1 MKITEV
7 ETYVLLAD
15 NYDPS
20 LTSSAQ
26 DTCLVIIKTDEGIE
40 GYGECDTSPWVAK
53 AFIESPG
60 THTMDQCVK
69 DILIGSNPLDI
80 NKLWSKIYVGSAM
93 TGRRGA
99 GVNAISAIDMALWD
113 IKGKYENKPV
123 FELLGGKKQNEVIPY
138 ASLQPVGHSFQEY
151 KDSLVEWAKK
161 AKDLG
166 FKAVKSEVTLN
177 GPYAHSGL
185 KENDDKTTEVIEAV
199 RNALGPEIKLMIDV
213 QYRWLNADE
222 ALPVV
227 KEWKDFDI
235 YFLETPVWTD
245 DIKSYARMHDEA
257 PMKIAAGEWLSTR
270 YEFEDLIVNGKIDV
284 AQPDVGRCGG
294 LTESK
299 IIADMSQ
306 KYNRII
312 VPHCW
317 KTSISISAT
326 AHFAFNTPNCA
337 FIEYLP
343 PQLCVEVL
351 RKELATEGFEFK
363 DGKILPP
370 TKPGLGIELNKDAI
384 KKYQVG

>member
-1 MKITEV
+1 MKITDI

-69 DILIGSNPLDI
+69 DILIGSDPLKIDD
-80 NKLWSKIYVGSAM
+80 LWSKIYVGTAM

-99 GVNAISAIDMALWD
+99 GVNAISAVDMALWD
-113 IKGKYENKPV
+113 IRGKYENKPV
-123 FELLGGKKQNEVIPY
+123 FELMGGKKQDEIIPY

-151 KDSLVEWAKK
+151 KDSLVEWATK

-166 FKAVKSEVTLN
+166 FRAVKSEVTLN

-185 KENDDKTTEVIEAV
+185 NEHDDKATEVVAAV
-199 RNALGPEIKLMIDV
+199 RKALGPDIKLMIDV

-222 ALPVV
+222 ALPIV
-227 KEWKDFDI
+227 KDWEEFDI
-235 YFLETPVWTD
+235 YFLETPIWTD
-245 DIKSYARMHDEA
+245 DIKGYARMHDEA

-270 YEFEDLIVNGKIDV
+270 YEFEDLIINGKIDV

-294 LTESK
+294 LTEAMK
-299 IIADMSQ
+299 IAKFSQ
-306 KYNRII
+306 EHKRII

-317 KTSISISAT
+317 KTSVSISAT

-343 PQLCVEVL
+343 PQLCVEIL
-351 RKELATEGFEFK
+351 RKELATEGFEYI
-363 DGKILPP
+363 DGRILPP
-370 TKPGLGIELNKDAI
+370 TKPGLGIELNRNAI
-384 KKYQVG
+384 KKYQVA

>member
-1 MKITEV
+1 MKITSV

-69 DILIGSNPLDI
+69 DILIGSDPLKIDD
-80 NKLWSKIYVGSAM
+80 LWSKIYVGTAM

-99 GVNAISAIDMALWD
+99 GVNAISAVDMALWD
-113 IKGKYENKPV
+113 IMGKYENKPV
-123 FELLGGKKQNEVIPY
+123 FELMGGKKQDEVIPY

-151 KDSLVEWAKK
+151 KDSLVEWATK

-166 FKAVKSEVTLN
+166 FRAVKSEVTLN

-185 KENDDKTTEVIEAV
+185 NENDDKTTEVVAAV
-199 RNALGPEIKLMIDV
+199 RKALGPDIKLMIDV

-227 KEWKDFDI
+227 KDWEEFDI
-235 YFLETPVWTD
+235 YFLETPIWTD
-245 DIKSYARMHDEA
+245 DIKGYARMHDEA

-270 YEFEDLIVNGKIDV
+270 YEFEDLIINGKIDV

-294 LTESK
+294 LTEAMK
-299 IIADMSQ
+299 IAKFSQ
-306 KYNRII
+306 EHKRII

-317 KTSISISAT
+317 KTSVSISAT

-343 PQLCVEVL
+343 PQLCVEIL
-351 RKELATEGFEFK
+351 RKELATEGFEYI
-363 DGKILPP
+363 DGRILPP
-370 TKPGLGIELNKDAI
+370 TKPGLGIELNRNAI
-384 KKYQVG
+384 KKYQVA

>member
-1 MKITEV
+1 MKIIDV

-15 NYDPS
+15 NYDPN

-69 DILIGSNPLDI
+69 DILIGSDPLKIDD
-80 NKLWSKIYVGSAM
+80 LWSKIYVGTAM

-99 GVNAISAIDMALWD
+99 GVNAISAVDMALWD
-113 IKGKYENKPV
+113 IRGKYENKPV
-123 FELLGGKKQNEVIPY
+123 FELMGGKKQDEIIPY
-138 ASLQPVGHSFQEY
+138 ASLQPIGHSFQEY
-151 KDSLVEWAKK
+151 KDSLVEWATK

-166 FKAVKSEVTLN
+166 FRAVKSEVTLN

-185 KENDDKTTEVIEAV
+185 NEHDDKATEVVAAV
-199 RNALGPEIKLMIDV
+199 RKALGPEIKLMIDV

-227 KEWKDFDI
+227 KDWKEFDI

-270 YEFEDLIVNGKIDV
+270 YEFEDLIINGKIDV

-294 LTESK
+294 LTEAMQ
-299 IIADMSQ
+299 IAKFSQ
-306 KYNRII
+306 EHKRII

-317 KTSISISAT
+317 KTSVSISAT

-343 PQLCVEVL
+343 PQLCVETL
-351 RKELATEGFEFK
+351 RKELATEGFEYI

-370 TKPGLGIELNKDAI
+370 TKPGLGIELNRDAI
-384 KKYQVG
+384 KKYQVA

>member
-1 MKITEV
+1 MKITDV

-15 NYDPS
+15 NYDPN

-69 DILIGSNPLDI
+69 DILIGSDPLKIDD
-80 NKLWSKIYVGSAM
+80 LWSKIYVGTAM

-99 GVNAISAIDMALWD
+99 GVNAISAVDMALWD
-113 IKGKYENKPV
+113 IRGKYENKPV
-123 FELLGGKKQNEVIPY
+123 FELMGGKKQDEVIPY

-151 KDSLVEWAKK
+151 KDSLVEWATK

-166 FKAVKSEVTLN
+166 FRAVKSEVTLN

-185 KENDDKTTEVIEAV
+185 NEHDDKATEVVAAV
-199 RNALGPEIKLMIDV
+199 RKALGPDIKLMIDV

-227 KEWKDFDI
+227 KDWEEFDI
-235 YFLETPVWTD
+235 YFLETPIWTD
-245 DIKSYARMHDEA
+245 DIKGYARMHYEA

-270 YEFEDLIVNGKIDV
+270 YEFEDLIINGKIDV

-294 LTESK
+294 LTEAMK
-299 IIADMSQ
+299 IAKFSQ
-306 KYNRII
+306 EHKRII

-317 KTSISISAT
+317 KTSVSISAT

-343 PQLCVEVL
+343 PQLCVEIL
-351 RKELATEGFEFK
+351 RKELATEGFEFI
-363 DGKILPP
+363 DGRILPP
-370 TKPGLGIELNKDAI
+370 TKPGLGIELNRNAI
-384 KKYQVG
+384 KKYQVA

>member
-1 MKITEV
+1 MKITDV

-15 NYDPS
+15 NYDPN

-69 DILIGSNPLDI
+69 DILIGSDPLKVDD
-80 NKLWSKIYVGSAM
+80 LWSKIYVGTAM

-99 GVNAISAIDMALWD
+99 GVNAISAVDMALWD
-113 IKGKYENKPV
+113 IMGKYENKPV
-123 FELLGGKKQNEVIPY
+123 FELMGGKKQDEVIPY

-151 KDSLVEWAKK
+151 KDSLVEWATK

-166 FKAVKSEVTLN
+166 FRAVKSEVTLN

-185 KENDDKTTEVIEAV
+185 NENDDKATEVVAAV
-199 RNALGPEIKLMIDV
+199 RKALGPDIKLMIDV

-222 ALPVV
+222 ALPIV
-227 KEWKDFDI
+227 KDWEEFDI
-235 YFLETPVWTD
+235 YFLETPIWTD
-245 DIKSYARMHDEA
+245 DIKGYARMHDEA

-270 YEFEDLIVNGKIDV
+270 YEFEDLIINGKIDV

-294 LTESK
+294 LTEAMK
-299 IIADMSQ
+299 IAKFSQ
-306 KYNRII
+306 EHKRII

-317 KTSISISAT
+317 KTSVSISAT

-343 PQLCVEVL
+343 PQLCVEIL
-351 RKELATEGFEFK
+351 RKELATEGFEYI
-363 DGKILPP
+363 DGRISPP

-384 KKYQVG
+384 KKYQVA

>member
-1 MKITEV
+1 MKITDV

-15 NYDPS
+15 NYDPN

-69 DILIGSNPLDI
+69 DILIGSDPLKIDD
-80 NKLWSKIYVGSAM
+80 LWSKIYVGTAM

-99 GVNAISAIDMALWD
+99 GVNAISAVDMALWD
-113 IKGKYENKPV
+113 IMGKYENKPV
-123 FELLGGKKQNEVIPY
+123 FELMGGKKQDEVIPY

-151 KDSLVEWAKK
+151 KDSLVEWATK

-166 FKAVKSEVTLN
+166 FRAVKSEVTLN

-185 KENDDKTTEVIEAV
+185 NENDDKTTEVVAAV
-199 RNALGPEIKLMIDV
+199 RKALGPDIKLMIDV

-227 KEWKDFDI
+227 KEWEEFDI
-235 YFLETPVWTD
+235 YFLETPIWTD
-245 DIKSYARMHDEA
+245 DIKGYARMHDEA

-270 YEFEDLIVNGKIDV
+270 YEFEDLIINGKIDV

-294 LTESK
+294 LTEAMK
-299 IIADMSQ
+299 IAKFSQ
-306 KYNRII
+306 EHKRII

-317 KTSISISAT
+317 KTSVSISAT

-343 PQLCVEVL
+343 PQLCVEIL
-351 RKELATEGFEFK
+351 RKELATEGFEYI
-363 DGKILPP
+363 DGRILPP
-370 TKPGLGIELNKDAI
+370 TKPGLGIKLNRNAI
-384 KKYQVG
+384 KKYQVA

>member
-1 MKITEV
+1 MKITGV

-69 DILIGSNPLDI
+69 DILIGSDPLKIDD
-80 NKLWSKIYVGSAM
+80 LWSKIYVGTAM

-99 GVNAISAIDMALWD
+99 GVNAISAVDMALWD
-113 IKGKYENKPV
+113 IMGKYENKPV
-123 FELLGGKKQNEVIPY
+123 FELMGGKKQDEVIPY

-151 KDSLVEWAKK
+151 KDSLVEWATK

-166 FKAVKSEVTLN
+166 FRAVKSEVTLN

-185 KENDDKTTEVIEAV
+185 NENDDKATEVVAAV
-199 RNALGPEIKLMIDV
+199 RKALGPDIKLMIDV

-222 ALPVV
+222 ALPIV
-227 KEWKDFDI
+227 KDWEEFDI
-235 YFLETPVWTD
+235 YFLETPIWTD
-245 DIKSYARMHDEA
+245 DIKGYARMHDEA

-270 YEFEDLIVNGKIDV
+270 YEFEDLIINGKIDV

-294 LTESK
+294 LTEAMK
-299 IIADMSQ
+299 IAKFSQ
-306 KYNRII
+306 EHKRII

-317 KTSISISAT
+317 KTSVSISAT

-343 PQLCVEVL
+343 PQLCVEIL
-351 RKELATEGFEFK
+351 RKELATEGFEYI
-363 DGKILPP
+363 DGRILPP
-370 TKPGLGIELNKDAI
+370 TKPGLGIELNRNAI
-384 KKYQVG
+384 KKYQVA

>member
-1 MKITEV
+1 MKITDV

-15 NYDPS
+15 NYDPN

-69 DILIGSNPLDI
+69 DILIGSDPLKIDD
-80 NKLWSKIYVGSAM
+80 LWSKIYVGTAM

-99 GVNAISAIDMALWD
+99 GVNAISAVDMALWD
-113 IKGKYENKPV
+113 IMGKYENKPV
-123 FELLGGKKQNEVIPY
+123 FELMGGKKQDEVIPY

-151 KDSLVEWAKK
+151 KDSLVEWATK

-166 FKAVKSEVTLN
+166 FRAVKSEVTLN

-185 KENDDKTTEVIEAV
+185 NEHDDKATEVVAAV
-199 RNALGPEIKLMIDV
+199 RKALGPDIKLMIDV

-227 KEWKDFDI
+227 KDWEEFDI
-235 YFLETPVWTD
+235 YFLETPIWTD
-245 DIKSYARMHDEA
+245 DIKGYARMHDEA

-270 YEFEDLIVNGKIDV
+270 YEFEDLIINGKIDV

-294 LTESK
+294 LTEAMK
-299 IIADMSQ
+299 IAKFSQ
-306 KYNRII
+306 EHKRII

-317 KTSISISAT
+317 KTSVSISAT
-326 AHFAFNTPNCA
+326 AHFAFNTANCA

-343 PQLCVEVL
+343 PQLCVEIL
-351 RKELATEGFEFK
+351 RKELATEGFEYI
-363 DGKILPP
+363 DGRILPP
-370 TKPGLGIELNKDAI
+370 TKPGLGIKLNRNAI
-384 KKYQVG
+384 KKYQVA

>member
-1 MKITEV
+1 MKITEI

-69 DILIGSNPLDI
+69 DILVGSDPLDI
-80 NKLWSKIYVGSAM
+80 NKLWSKIYIGSAM

-185 KENDDKTTEVIEAV
+185 KENDDKTTEVVEAV

>member
-1 MKITEV
+1 MKITDI

-15 NYDPS
+15 NYDPN

-26 DTCLVIIKTDEGIE
+26 DTCLIIIKTDEGIE

-69 DILIGSNPLDI
+69 DILIGSDPLKIDD
-80 NKLWSKIYVGSAM
+80 LWSKIYVGTAM

-99 GVNAISAIDMALWD
+99 GVNAISAVDMALWD
-113 IKGKYENKPV
+113 IRGKYENKPV
-123 FELLGGKKQNEVIPY
+123 FELMGGKKQDEIIPY

-151 KDSLVEWAKK
+151 KDSLVEWATK

-166 FKAVKSEVTLN
+166 FRAVKSEVTLN

-185 KENDDKTTEVIEAV
+185 NEHDDKATEVVAAV
-199 RNALGPEIKLMIDV
+199 RKALGPDIKLMIDV

-222 ALPVV
+222 ALPIV
-227 KEWKDFDI
+227 KDWEEFDI
-235 YFLETPVWTD
+235 YFLETPIWTD
-245 DIKSYARMHDEA
+245 DIKGYARMHDEA

-270 YEFEDLIVNGKIDV
+270 YEFEDLIINGKIDV
-284 AQPDVGRCGG
+284 VQPDVGRCGG
-294 LTESK
+294 LTEAMK
-299 IIADMSQ
+299 IAKFSQ
-306 KYNRII
+306 EHKRII

-317 KTSISISAT
+317 KTSVSISAT

-343 PQLCVEVL
+343 PQLCVEIL
-351 RKELATEGFEFK
+351 RKELATEGFEYI

-370 TKPGLGIELNKDAI
+370 TKPGLGIELNRDAI
-384 KKYQVG
+384 KKYQVA

>member
-1 MKITEV
+1 MKITDV

-15 NYDPS
+15 NYDPN

-69 DILIGSNPLDI
+69 DILIGSDPLKIDD
-80 NKLWSKIYVGSAM
+80 LWSKIYVGTAM

-99 GVNAISAIDMALWD
+99 GVNAISAVDMALWD
-113 IKGKYENKPV
+113 IRGKYENKPV
-123 FELLGGKKQNEVIPY
+123 FELMGGKKQDEIIPY
-138 ASLQPVGHSFQEY
+138 ASLQPIGHSFQEY
-151 KDSLVEWAKK
+151 KDSLVEWATK

-166 FKAVKSEVTLN
+166 FRAVKSEVTLN

-185 KENDDKTTEVIEAV
+185 NEHDDKATEVVAAV
-199 RNALGPEIKLMIDV
+199 RKALGPDIKLMIDV

-222 ALPVV
+222 ALPIV
-227 KEWKDFDI
+227 KDWEEFDI
-235 YFLETPVWTD
+235 YFLETPIWTD
-245 DIKSYARMHDEA
+245 DIKGYARMHDEA

-270 YEFEDLIVNGKIDV
+270 YEFEDLIINGKIDV

-294 LTESK
+294 LTEAMK
-299 IIADMSQ
+299 IAKFSQ
-306 KYNRII
+306 EHKRII

-317 KTSISISAT
+317 KTSVSISAT

-343 PQLCVEVL
+343 PQLCVEIL
-351 RKELATEGFEFK
+351 RKELATEGFEFI
-363 DGKILPP
+363 DGRILPP
-370 TKPGLGIELNKDAI
+370 TKPGLGIELNRNAI
-384 KKYQVG
+384 KKYQVA

>member
-1 MKITEV
+1 MKITDI

-69 DILIGSNPLDI
+69 DILIGSDPLKIDD
-80 NKLWSKIYVGSAM
+80 LWSKIYVGTAM

-99 GVNAISAIDMALWD
+99 GGNAISAVDMALWD
-113 IKGKYENKPV
+113 IMGKYENKPV
-123 FELLGGKKQNEVIPY
+123 FELMGGKKQDEVIPY

-151 KDSLVEWAKK
+151 KDSLVEWATK

-166 FKAVKSEVTLN
+166 FRAVKSEVTLN

-185 KENDDKTTEVIEAV
+185 NENDDKATEVVAAV
-199 RNALGPEIKLMIDV
+199 RKALGPDIKLMIDV

-222 ALPVV
+222 ALPIV
-227 KEWKDFDI
+227 KDWEEFDI
-235 YFLETPVWTD
+235 YFLETPIWTD
-245 DIKSYARMHDEA
+245 DIKGYARMHNEA

-270 YEFEDLIVNGKIDV
+270 YEFEDLIINGKIDV

-294 LTESK
+294 LTEAMK
-299 IIADMSQ
+299 IAKFSQ
-306 KYNRII
+306 EHNRII

-317 KTSISISAT
+317 KTSVSISAT

-343 PQLCVEVL
+343 PQLCVEIL
-351 RKELATEGFEFK
+351 RKELATEGFEYI

-370 TKPGLGIELNKDAI
+370 TKPGLGIELNRNAI
-384 KKYQVG
+384 KKYQVA

>member
-1 MKITEV
+1 MKITGV

-69 DILIGSNPLDI
+69 DILIGSDPLKIDD
-80 NKLWSKIYVGSAM
+80 LWSKIYVGTAM

-99 GVNAISAIDMALWD
+99 GVNAISAVDMALWD
-113 IKGKYENKPV
+113 IRGKYENKPV
-123 FELLGGKKQNEVIPY
+123 FELMGGKKQDEIIPY

-151 KDSLVEWAKK
+151 KDSLVEWATK

-166 FKAVKSEVTLN
+166 FRAVKSEVTLN

-185 KENDDKTTEVIEAV
+185 NENDDKTTEVVAAV
-199 RNALGPEIKLMIDV
+199 RKALGPDIKLMIDV

-227 KEWKDFDI
+227 KDWEEFDI
-235 YFLETPVWTD
+235 YFLETPIWTD
-245 DIKSYARMHDEA
+245 DIKGYARMHDEA

-270 YEFEDLIVNGKIDV
+270 YEFEDLIINGKIDV

-294 LTESK
+294 LTEAMK
-299 IIADMSQ
+299 IAKFSQ
-306 KYNRII
+306 EHKRII

-317 KTSISISAT
+317 KTSVSISAT

-343 PQLCVEVL
+343 PQLCVEIL
-351 RKELATEGFEFK
+351 RKELATEGFEYI
-363 DGKILPP
+363 DGRILPP
-370 TKPGLGIELNKDAI
+370 TKPGLGIKLNRNAI
-384 KKYQVG
+384 KKYQVA

>member
-1 MKITEV
+1 MKIIDV

-15 NYDPS
+15 NYDPN

-69 DILIGSNPLDI
+69 DILIGSDPLKIDD
-80 NKLWSKIYVGSAM
+80 LWSKIYVGTAM

-99 GVNAISAIDMALWD
+99 GVNAISAVDMALWD
-113 IKGKYENKPV
+113 IRGKYENKPV
-123 FELLGGKKQNEVIPY
+123 FELMGGKKQDEVIPY
-138 ASLQPVGHSFQEY
+138 ASLQPIGHSFQEY
-151 KDSLVEWAKK
+151 KDSLVEWATK

-166 FKAVKSEVTLN
+166 FRAVKSEVTLN

-185 KENDDKTTEVIEAV
+185 NEHDDKATEVVAAV
-199 RNALGPEIKLMIDV
+199 RKALGPDIKLMIDV

-222 ALPVV
+222 ALPIV
-227 KEWKDFDI
+227 KDWEEFDI
-235 YFLETPVWTD
+235 YFLETPIWTD
-245 DIKSYARMHDEA
+245 DIKGYARMHDEA

-270 YEFEDLIVNGKIDV
+270 YEFEDLIINGKIDV

-294 LTESK
+294 LTEAMK
-299 IIADMSQ
+299 IAKFSQ
-306 KYNRII
+306 EHKRII

-317 KTSISISAT
+317 KTSVSISAT
-326 AHFAFNTPNCA
+326 AHFAFKTPNCA

-343 PQLCVEVL
+343 PHLCVEIL
-351 RKELATEGFEFK
+351 RKELATEGFEYI
-363 DGKILPP
+363 DGRILPP
-370 TKPGLGIELNKDAI
+370 TKPGLGIELNRNAI
-384 KKYQVG
+384 KKYQVA

>member
-1 MKITEV
+1 MKITDV

-15 NYDPS
+15 NYDPN

-26 DTCLVIIKTDEGIE
+26 DTCLLIIKTDEGIE

-69 DILIGSNPLDI
+69 DILIGSDPLKIDD
-80 NKLWSKIYVGSAM
+80 LWSKIYVGTAM

-99 GVNAISAIDMALWD
+99 GVNAISAVDMALWD
-113 IKGKYENKPV
+113 IKGKHENKPV
-123 FELLGGKKQNEVIPY
+123 FELMGGKKQDEVIPY

-151 KDSLVEWAKK
+151 KDSLVEWATK

-166 FKAVKSEVTLN
+166 FRAVKSEVTLN

-185 KENDDKTTEVIEAV
+185 NENDYKTTDVVAAV
-199 RNALGPEIKLMIDV
+199 RKALGPEIKLMIDV

-227 KEWKDFDI
+227 KDWEEFDI

-270 YEFEDLIVNGKIDV
+270 YEFEDLIINGKIDV
-284 AQPDVGRCGG
+284 VQPDVGRCGG
-294 LTESK
+294 LTEAMK
-299 IIADMSQ
+299 IAKFSQ
-306 KYNRII
+306 EHKRII

-317 KTSISISAT
+317 KTSVSISAT
-326 AHFAFNTPNCA
+326 AHFAFNTPNCV

-343 PQLCVEVL
+343 PQLCVEIL
-351 RKELATEGFEFK
+351 RKELATEGFEFI

-370 TKPGLGIELNKDAI
+370 TKPGLGIELNRDAI
-384 KKYQVG
+384 KKYQVA

>member
-1 MKITEV
+1 MKITEI

-185 KENDDKTTEVIEAV
+185 KENDDKTTEVVEAV

-343 PQLCVEVL
+343 PQLCVEIL
-351 RKELATEGFEFK
+351 RKELATEGFDFK

>member
-1 MKITEV
+1 MKITDV

-69 DILIGSNPLDI
+69 DILIGSDPLKIDD
-80 NKLWSKIYVGSAM
+80 LWSKIYVGTAM

-123 FELLGGKKQNEVIPY
+123 FELMGGKKQDEVIPY
-138 ASLQPVGHSFQEY
+138 ASLQPIGHSFQEY
-151 KDSLVEWAKK
+151 KDSLVEWATK

-166 FKAVKSEVTLN
+166 FRAVKSEVTLN

-185 KENDDKTTEVIEAV
+185 NEHDDKATEVVAAV
-199 RNALGPEIKLMIDV
+199 RKALGPDIKLMIDV

-222 ALPVV
+222 ALPIV
-227 KEWKDFDI
+227 KDWEEFDI
-235 YFLETPVWTD
+235 YFLETPIWTD
-245 DIKSYARMHDEA
+245 DIKGYARMHDEA

-270 YEFEDLIVNGKIDV
+270 YEFEDLIINGKIDV

-294 LTESK
+294 LTEAMK
-299 IIADMSQ
+299 IAKFSQ
-306 KYNRII
+306 EHKRII

-317 KTSISISAT
+317 KTSVSISAT

-343 PQLCVEVL
+343 PQLCVEIL
-351 RKELATEGFEFK
+351 RKELATEGFEYI
-363 DGKILPP
+363 DGRILPP
-370 TKPGLGIELNKDAI
+370 TKPGLGIELNRNAI
-384 KKYQVG
+384 KKYQVA

>member
-1 MKITEV
+1 MKITDV

-15 NYDPS
+15 NYDPN

-69 DILIGSNPLDI
+69 DILIGSDPLKIDD
-80 NKLWSKIYVGSAM
+80 LWSKIYVGTAM

-99 GVNAISAIDMALWD
+99 GVNAISAVDMALWD
-113 IKGKYENKPV
+113 IMGKYENKPV
-123 FELLGGKKQNEVIPY
+123 FELMGGKKQDEVIPY

-151 KDSLVEWAKK
+151 KDSLVEWATK

-166 FKAVKSEVTLN
+166 FRAVKSEVTLN

-185 KENDDKTTEVIEAV
+185 NENDDKATEVVAAV
-199 RNALGPEIKLMIDV
+199 RKALGPDIKLMIDV

-227 KEWKDFDI
+227 KEWEEFDI
-235 YFLETPVWTD
+235 YFLETPIWTD
-245 DIKSYARMHDEA
+245 DIKGYARMHDEA

-270 YEFEDLIVNGKIDV
+270 YEFEDLIINGKIDV

-294 LTESK
+294 LTEAMK
-299 IIADMSQ
+299 IAKFSQ
-306 KYNRII
+306 EHKRII

-317 KTSISISAT
+317 KTSVSISAT

-343 PQLCVEVL
+343 PQLCVEIL
-351 RKELATEGFEFK
+351 RKELATEGFEYI
-363 DGKILPP
+363 DGRILPP
-370 TKPGLGIELNKDAI
+370 TKPGLGIELNRNAI
-384 KKYQVG
+384 KKYQVA

>member
-1 MKITEV
+1 MKITDV

-15 NYDPS
+15 NYDPN

-69 DILIGSNPLDI
+69 DILIGSDPLKIDD
-80 NKLWSKIYVGSAM
+80 LWSKIYVGTAM

-99 GVNAISAIDMALWD
+99 GVNAISAVDMALWD
-113 IKGKYENKPV
+113 IRGKYENKPV
-123 FELLGGKKQNEVIPY
+123 FELMGGKKQDEIIPY

-151 KDSLVEWAKK
+151 KDSLVEWATK

-166 FKAVKSEVTLN
+166 FRAVKSEVTLN

-185 KENDDKTTEVIEAV
+185 NEHDDKTTEVVAAV
-199 RNALGPEIKLMIDV
+199 RKALGPDIKLMIDV

-222 ALPVV
+222 ALPIV
-227 KEWKDFDI
+227 KDWEEFDI
-235 YFLETPVWTD
+235 YFLETPIWTD
-245 DIKSYARMHDEA
+245 DIKGYARMHDEA

-270 YEFEDLIVNGKIDV
+270 YEFEDLIINGKIDV

-294 LTESK
+294 LTEAMK
-299 IIADMSQ
+299 IAKFSQ
-306 KYNRII
+306 EHKRII

-317 KTSISISAT
+317 KTSVSISAT

-343 PQLCVEVL
+343 PQLCVEIL
-351 RKELATEGFEFK
+351 RKELATEGFEYV
-363 DGKILPP
+363 DGRILPP
-370 TKPGLGIELNKDAI
+370 TKPGLGIELNRNAI
-384 KKYQVG
+384 KKYQVA

>member
-1 MKITEV
+1 MKIIDV

-15 NYDPS
+15 NYDPN

-60 THTMDQCVK
+60 THTMNQCVK
-69 DILIGSNPLDI
+69 DILIGSDPLKIDD
-80 NKLWSKIYVGSAM
+80 LWSKIYVGTAM

-99 GVNAISAIDMALWD
+99 GVNAISAVDMALWD
-113 IKGKYENKPV
+113 IMGKYENKPV
-123 FELLGGKKQNEVIPY
+123 FELMGGKKQDEVIPY
-138 ASLQPVGHSFQEY
+138 ASLQPIGHSFQEY
-151 KDSLVEWAKK
+151 RDSLVEWATK

-166 FKAVKSEVTLN
+166 FRAVKSEVTLN

-185 KENDDKTTEVIEAV
+185 NENDDKATEVVAAV
-199 RNALGPEIKLMIDV
+199 RKALGPDIKLMIDV

-227 KEWKDFDI
+227 KDWKEFDI
-235 YFLETPVWTD
+235 YFLETPIWTD
-245 DIKSYARMHDEA
+245 DIKGYARMHDEA

-270 YEFEDLIVNGKIDV
+270 YEFEDLIINGKIDV

-294 LTESK
+294 LTEAMK
-299 IIADMSQ
+299 IAKFSQ
-306 KYNRII
+306 EHKRII

-317 KTSISISAT
+317 KTSVSISAT

-343 PQLCVEVL
+343 PQLCVETL
-351 RKELATEGFEFK
+351 RKELATEGFEYI
-363 DGKILPP
+363 DGRILPP
-370 TKPGLGIELNKDAI
+370 TKPGLGIELNRNAI
-384 KKYQVG
+384 KKYQVA

>member
-1 MKITEV
+1 MKITDV

-15 NYDPS
+15 NYDPN

-69 DILIGSNPLDI
+69 DILIGSDPLKIDD
-80 NKLWSKIYVGSAM
+80 LWSKIYVGTAM

-99 GVNAISAIDMALWD
+99 GVNAISAVDMALWD
-113 IKGKYENKPV
+113 IRGKYENKPV
-123 FELLGGKKQNEVIPY
+123 FELMGGKKQDEVIPY

-151 KDSLVEWAKK
+151 KDSLVEWATK

-166 FKAVKSEVTLN
+166 FRAVKSEVTLN

-185 KENDDKTTEVIEAV
+185 NEHDDKATEVVAAV
-199 RNALGPEIKLMIDV
+199 RKALGPDIKLMIDV

-227 KEWKDFDI
+227 KDWEEFDI
-235 YFLETPVWTD
+235 YFLETPIWTD
-245 DIKSYARMHDEA
+245 DIKGYARMHDEA

-270 YEFEDLIVNGKIDV
+270 YEFEDLIINGKIDV

-294 LTESK
+294 LTEAMK
-299 IIADMSQ
+299 IAKFSQ
-306 KYNRII
+306 EHKRII

-317 KTSISISAT
+317 KTSVSISAT

-343 PQLCVEVL
+343 PQLCVEIL
-351 RKELATEGFEFK
+351 RKELATEGFEYI
-363 DGKILPP
+363 DGRILPP
-370 TKPGLGIELNKDAI
+370 TKPGLGIELNRNAI
-384 KKYQVG
+384 KKYQVA

>member
-1 MKITEV
+1 MKITDV

-15 NYDPS
+15 NYDPN

-69 DILIGSNPLDI
+69 DILIGSDPLKIDD
-80 NKLWSKIYVGSAM
+80 LWSKIYVGTAM

-99 GVNAISAIDMALWD
+99 GVNAISAVDMALWD
-113 IKGKYENKPV
+113 IMGKYENKPV
-123 FELLGGKKQNEVIPY
+123 FELMGGKKQDEVIPY

-151 KDSLVEWAKK
+151 KDSLVEWATK

-166 FKAVKSEVTLN
+166 FRAVKSEVTLN

-185 KENDDKTTEVIEAV
+185 NENDDKATEVVAAV
-199 RNALGPEIKLMIDV
+199 RKALGPDIKVMIDV

-222 ALPVV
+222 ALPIV
-227 KEWKDFDI
+227 KDWEEFDI
-235 YFLETPVWTD
+235 YFLETPIWTD
-245 DIKSYARMHDEA
+245 DIKGYARMHDEA

-270 YEFEDLIVNGKIDV
+270 YEFEDLIINGKIDV

-294 LTESK
+294 LTEAMK
-299 IIADMSQ
+299 IAKFSQ
-306 KYNRII
+306 EHKRII

-317 KTSISISAT
+317 KTSVSISAT
-326 AHFAFNTPNCA
+326 AHFAFNTANCA

-343 PQLCVEVL
+343 PQLCVEIL
-351 RKELATEGFEFK
+351 RKELATEGFEYI
-363 DGKILPP
+363 DGRISPP

-384 KKYQVG
+384 KKYQVA

>member
-1 MKITEV
+1 MKIIDV

-15 NYDPS
+15 NYDPN

-26 DTCLVIIKTDEGIE
+26 DTCLVIIKTDEDIE
-40 GYGECDTSPWVAK
+40 GYGECDTNPWVAK

-69 DILIGSNPLDI
+69 DILIGSDPLRIDD
-80 NKLWSKIYVGSAM
+80 LWSKIYVGTAM

-99 GVNAISAIDMALWD
+99 GVNAISAVDMALWD

-123 FELLGGKKQNEVIPY
+123 FELMGGKKQDEVIPY

-151 KDSLVEWAKK
+151 KDSLVEWAIK

-166 FKAVKSEVTLN
+166 FRAVKSEVTLN

-185 KENDDKTTEVIEAV
+185 NENDDKATEIVAAV
-199 RNALGPEIKLMIDV
+199 RKALGPEIKLMIDV

-227 KEWKDFDI
+227 KDWKEFDI

-270 YEFEDLIVNGKIDV
+270 YEFEDLIINGKIDV

-294 LTESK
+294 LTEATK
-299 IIADMSQ
+299 IAKFSQ
-306 KYNRII
+306 EHKRII

-317 KTSISISAT
+317 KTSVSISAT

-343 PQLCVEVL
+343 PQLCVETL
-351 RKELATEGFEFK
+351 RKELATEGFEYI

-370 TKPGLGIELNKDAI
+370 TKPGLGIELNRDAI
-384 KKYQVG
+384 KKYQVA

>member
-1 MKITEV
+1 MKITDI

-15 NYDPS
+15 NYDPN

-69 DILIGSNPLDI
+69 DILIGSDPLKIDD
-80 NKLWSKIYVGSAM
+80 LWSKIYVGTAM

-99 GVNAISAIDMALWD
+99 GVNAISAVDMALWD

-123 FELLGGKKQNEVIPY
+123 FELMGGKKQDEVIPY

-151 KDSLVEWAKK
+151 KDSLVEWATK

-166 FKAVKSEVTLN
+166 FRAVKSEVTLN

-185 KENDDKTTEVIEAV
+185 NENDDKATEIVAAV
-199 RNALGPEIKLMIDV
+199 RKALGPEIKLMIDV

-222 ALPVV
+222 ALPIV
-227 KEWKDFDI
+227 KDWKEFDI

-270 YEFEDLIVNGKIDV
+270 YEFEDLIINGKIDV

-294 LTESK
+294 LTEAMK
-299 IIADMSQ
+299 IAKFSQ
-306 KYNRII
+306 EHKRII

-317 KTSISISAT
+317 KTSVSISAT

-343 PQLCVEVL
+343 PQLCVETL
-351 RKELATEGFEFK
+351 RKELATEGFEYI

-370 TKPGLGIELNKDAI
+370 TKPGLGIELNRNAI
-384 KKYQVG
+384 KKYQVA

>member
-1 MKITEV
+1 MKITDI

-15 NYDPS
+15 NYDPN

-69 DILIGSNPLDI
+69 DILIGSDPLKIDD
-80 NKLWSKIYVGSAM
+80 LWSKIYVGTAM

-113 IKGKYENKPV
+113 IKGKHENKPV
-123 FELLGGKKQNEVIPY
+123 FELMGGKKQDEVIPY

-151 KDSLVEWAKK
+151 KDSLVEWATK

-166 FKAVKSEVTLN
+166 FRAVKSEVTLN

-185 KENDDKTTEVIEAV
+185 NEHDDKATEVVAAV
-199 RNALGPEIKLMIDV
+199 RKALGPDIKLMIDV

-222 ALPVV
+222 ALPIV
-227 KEWKDFDI
+227 KDWKEFDI
-235 YFLETPVWTD
+235 YFLETPIWTD
-245 DIKSYARMHDEA
+245 DIKGYARMHDEA

-270 YEFEDLIVNGKIDV
+270 YEFEDLIINGKIDV

-294 LTESK
+294 LTEAMK
-299 IIADMSQ
+299 IAKFSQ
-306 KYNRII
+306 EHKRII

-317 KTSISISAT
+317 KTSVSISAT

-343 PQLCVEVL
+343 PQLCVEIL
-351 RKELATEGFEFK
+351 RKELATEGFEYI
-363 DGKILPP
+363 DGRILPP
-370 TKPGLGIELNKDAI
+370 TKPGLGIELNRNAI
-384 KKYQVG
+384 KKYQVA

>member
-1 MKITEV
+1 MKITDV

-15 NYDPS
+15 NYDPN

-26 DTCLVIIKTDEGIE
+26 DTCLVIIKTDEGTE

-69 DILIGSNPLDI
+69 DILIGSDPLKIDD
-80 NKLWSKIYVGSAM
+80 LWSKIYVGTAM

-99 GVNAISAIDMALWD
+99 GVNAISAVDMALWD
-113 IKGKYENKPV
+113 IMGKYENKPV
-123 FELLGGKKQNEVIPY
+123 FELMGGKKQDEVIPY

-151 KDSLVEWAKK
+151 KDSLVEWATK

-166 FKAVKSEVTLN
+166 FRAVKSEVTLN

-185 KENDDKTTEVIEAV
+185 NENDDKTTEVVAAV
-199 RNALGPEIKLMIDV
+199 RKALGPDIKLMIDV

-222 ALPVV
+222 ALPIV
-227 KEWKDFDI
+227 KDWEEFDI
-235 YFLETPVWTD
+235 YFLETPIWTD
-245 DIKSYARMHDEA
+245 DIKGYARMHDEA

-270 YEFEDLIVNGKIDV
+270 YEFEDLIINGKIDV

-294 LTESK
+294 LTEAMK
-299 IIADMSQ
+299 IAKFSQ
-306 KYNRII
+306 EHKRII

-317 KTSISISAT
+317 KTSVSISAT

-343 PQLCVEVL
+343 PQLCVEIL
-351 RKELATEGFEFK
+351 RKELATEGFEFI
-363 DGKILPP
+363 DGRILPP
-370 TKPGLGIELNKDAI
+370 TKPGLGIELNRNAI
-384 KKYQVG
+384 KKYQVA

>member
-1 MKITEV
+1 MKITDV

-15 NYDPS
+15 NYDPN

-69 DILIGSNPLDI
+69 DILIGSDPLKVDD
-80 NKLWSKIYVGSAM
+80 LWSKIYVGTAM

-99 GVNAISAIDMALWD
+99 GVNAISAVDMALWD
-113 IKGKYENKPV
+113 IMGKYENKPV
-123 FELLGGKKQNEVIPY
+123 FELMGGKKQDEVIPY

-151 KDSLVEWAKK
+151 KDSLVEWATK

-166 FKAVKSEVTLN
+166 FRAVKSEVTLN

-185 KENDDKTTEVIEAV
+185 NENDDKATEVVAAV
-199 RNALGPEIKLMIDV
+199 RKALGPDIKLMIDV

-222 ALPVV
+222 ALPIV
-227 KEWKDFDI
+227 KDWEEFDI
-235 YFLETPVWTD
+235 YFLETPIWTD
-245 DIKSYARMHDEA
+245 DIKGYARMHDEA

-270 YEFEDLIVNGKIDV
+270 YEFEDLIINGKIDV

-294 LTESK
+294 LTEAMK
-299 IIADMSQ
+299 IAKFSQ
-306 KYNRII
+306 EHKRII

-317 KTSISISAT
+317 KTSVSISAT

-343 PQLCVEVL
+343 PQLCVEIL
-351 RKELATEGFEFK
+351 RKELATEGFEYI
-363 DGKILPP
+363 DGRILPP
-370 TKPGLGIELNKDAI
+370 TKPGLGIELNRNAI
-384 KKYQVG
+384 KKYQVA